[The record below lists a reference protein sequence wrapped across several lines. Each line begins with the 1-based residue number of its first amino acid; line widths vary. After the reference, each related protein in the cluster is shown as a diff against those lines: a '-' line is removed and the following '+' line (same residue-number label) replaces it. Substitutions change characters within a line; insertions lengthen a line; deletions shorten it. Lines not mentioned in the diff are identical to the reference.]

1 MVNAGFYSNLVNC
14 KFANNEK
21 NSRWDKGS
29 SPGFE
34 HSSNPGNFSGLSA
47 FSRQPPK
54 NKIRMSLLISL
65 GIFCIAGLTTFQGY
79 SQAAFHKQMIA
90 AESFESVGVFD
101 VNNDGN
107 PDIVSGDFWYEGPV
121 FIKRHFI
128 GHLNRS
134 GDGQYWDDFAT
145 IPLDVNGDGKMDY
158 ISGDWFSKSIW
169 WRENPGN
176 DEQWKLHII
185 DTTGNVE
192 CIAGWDIDHDGTVEI
207 VPNTPGSTLKFY
219 KLEKDKQGKGTGK
232 FMKVVVGPTQEHGLG
247 FGDINGDGSGDF
259 IISDGWYE
267 SPKDALKGNWL
278 FHKEFNLGT
287 ASVPVVVKD
296 INKDGKN
303 DLIVGQAHSYGL
315 DWYEQKT
322 DGQGKRNWVKHP
334 IDSSASQY
342 HAMQLADIDNDGQDE
357 LVTGKRYRAHNGN
370 DPGSNDPVGLYY
382 FKWNGE
388 TFSKNVISYGEL
400 GVGKGTGLFFS
411 IADLHHSGKK
421 DIIVAGKDG
430 LYVFFNTSK

>member
-1 MVNAGFYSNLVNC
+1 MRICVISNLSGRKSNC
-14 KFANNEK
+14 GRGRQKTY
-21 NSRWDKGS
+21 
-29 SPGFE
+29 
-34 HSSNPGNFSGLSA
+34 FSGHCAYNISVGQRNQMATKSTTQAIIFLSIFCTTLFAFFPA
-47 FSRQPPK
+47 FSQVQFR
-54 NKIRMSLLISL
+54 
-65 GIFCIAGLTTFQGY
+65 
-79 SQAAFHKQMIA
+79 KQMIA

-107 PDIVSGDFWYEGPV
+107 LDIVSGDFWYEGPG

-128 GHLNRS
+128 GHVNRS

-176 DEQWKLHII
+176 DGEWKLHII

-192 CIAGWDIDHDGTVEI
+192 CIRGWDIDNDGTVEI
-207 VPNTPGSTLKFY
+207 VPNTPGSQLKFY
-219 KLEKDKQGKGTGK
+219 KLEKDLNGKPTGK
-232 FMKVVVGPTQEHGLG
+232 FLKVIVAPTQEHGLG
-247 FGDINGDGSGDF
+247 FGDINGDGAGDF
-259 IISDGWYE
+259 VISNGWYE
-267 SPKDALKGNWL
+267 SPKDPLKGKWI

-287 ASVPVVVKD
+287 ASVPVLVEDV
-296 INKDGKN
+296 NKDGKN
-303 DLIVGQAHSYGL
+303 DLIVGQAHGYGL

-322 DGQGKRNWVKHP
+322 DQYGKRNWIKHP
-334 IDSSASQY
+334 IDPFGSQY
-342 HAMQLADIDNDGQDE
+342 HTMEWADIDNDGQNE

-388 TFSKNVISYGEL
+388 SFTKSVISYGPL

-411 IADLHHSGKK
+411 IADLHHTGGK

-430 LYVFFNTSK
+430 LYVFFNTAQ

>member
-1 MVNAGFYSNLVNC
+1 MNRYIGIWVNSNLPGSKSDC
-14 KFANNEK
+14 KWGQQMAPF
-21 NSRWDKGS
+21 GS
-29 SPGFE
+29 QCRNPAA
-34 HSSNPGNFSGLSA
+34 HSSAMQRNPAAIKSTIRSLIFSL
-47 FSRQPPK
+47 
-54 NKIRMSLLISL
+54 
-65 GIFCIAGLTTFQGY
+65 IFCITLFASLTAF
-79 SQAAFHKQMIA
+79 SQVQFRKQMIA

-107 PDIVSGDFWYEGPV
+107 LDIVSGDFWYEGPE

-192 CIAGWDIDHDGTVEI
+192 CIRGWDIDHDGTVEI
-207 VPNTPGSTLKFY
+207 VPNTPGSPLKFY
-219 KLEKDKQGKGTGK
+219 KLEKDGNGKATGK
-232 FMKVVVGPTQEHGLG
+232 FTKVVVAPTQEHGLG
-247 FGDINGDGSGDF
+247 FGDINGDGAGDF

-267 SPKDALKGNWL
+267 SPKDPLKGKWI

-287 ASVPVVVKD
+287 ASVPVLVEDV
-296 INKDGKN
+296 NKDGKS
-303 DLIVGQAHSYGL
+303 DLIVGQAHGYGL
-315 DWYEQKT
+315 DWYEQKI
-322 DGQGKRNWVKHP
+322 DQQGKRNWVKHS
-334 IDSSASQY
+334 IDPFESQY
-342 HAMQLADIDNDGQDE
+342 HTMAWADIDNDGQNE
-357 LVTGKRYRAHNGN
+357 LITGKRYRAHNGN

-388 TFSKNVISYGEL
+388 SFTKSVISYGPL
-400 GVGKGTGLFFS
+400 GVGKGTGLFFC
-411 IADLHHSGKK
+411 IADLHHTGRK

-430 LYVFFNTSK
+430 LYVFFNTAQ